1 MESYKIIAIIKAV
14 LSSIVWGLGQLFN
27 RQFIKAAMFF
37 FVFLTILGIEFATG
51 NYGAEFNL
59 YEDKLPGEEVKEEVS
74 NGFIENY
81 YYNLLTVTGG
91 VSGTAGY
98 EDYSFLTYVAE
109 VNGLTFDVPTQAE
122 LDDLDTVINWVCSN
136 IELSTEANINNIT
149 LLGHSRGG
157 GIVIIKAA
165 EDSRIKAVISLA
177 GVSDYKNRFPVA
189 MAFDKWKNEGVYF
202 VENARTK
209 QQMPH
214 YFQFYED
221 FIKNESR
228 LTIQSAAKNLNIPFL
243 IIHGDADT
251 SVSIDEAKNLYQ
263 WHPNSTLE
271 VIKGANHVFGASHPW
286 NANYLPKHLQK
297 VIDLIKSFN
306 K

>member
-1 MESYKIIAIIKAV
+1 MIKN
-14 LSSIVWGLGQLFN
+14 SIVIQGKHQKPILIDYSYLPDGLQKPIIIFCHGYKGFKDWGAWNLMADAFAEAGFC
-27 RQFIKAAMFF
+27 FIKFNFSHNGGTKEQPIDFPDLEAF
-37 FVFLTILGIEFATG
+37 G
-51 NYGAEFNL
+51 NN
-59 YEDKLPGEEVKEEVS
+59 
-74 NGFIENY
+74 NY
-81 YYNLLTVTGG
+81 TK
-91 VSGTAGY
+91 
-98 EDYSFLTYVAE
+98 
-109 VNGLTFDVPTQAE
+109 E

-136 IELSTEANINNIT
+136 IQLSTEANINNIT

-177 GVSDYKNRFPVA
+177 GVSNYKNRFPVGI
-189 MAFDKWKNEGVYF
+189 AFDNWKNEGVYF

-214 YFQFYED
+214 YFQFYEN

-251 SVSIDEAKNLYQ
+251 SVSIQESKNLHQ
-263 WHPNSTLE
+263 WNPNSTLE

-286 NANYLPKHLQK
+286 NENYLPEHLDNL
-297 VIDLIKSFN
+297 VDLIKSFVEQLSN
-306 K
+306 